1 MKDALYTSFIEI
13 TKEMGKLDKKTE
25 DYKNLNNLR
34 SDNMKVFY
42 SITKAPIEDKPKKEN
57 DKDGFK

>member
-1 MKDALYTSFIEI
+1 MKDALYTSFKEI
-13 TKEMGKLDKKTE
+13 TKEMGKLDKTSE
-25 DYKNLNNLR
+25 QYKNLNNLR

-42 SITKAPIEDKPKKEN
+42 AITKAPIEDKPKTEV